1 MSKKFYTD
9 KDIEELFHNGV
20 KSLPVDDDVVL
31 TDLAFEKARAL
42 GLLADDSPPA
52 APVRPYLSDVKPIHS
67 TGKPF
72 DQTQG
77 KVDSVSSVLSQPQ
90 PTLTPSPSPREALP
104 QGAKGERGIA
114 FEKRIREKVA
124 AKLGNQVDASL
135 LDAIIKRT
143 LKATGMK

>member
-20 KSLPVDDDVVL
+20 KSLQVSDDVVL
-31 TDLAFEKARAL
+31 TDLAFEKARTL

-67 TGKPF
+67 KGR
-72 DQTQG
+72 
-77 KVDSVSSVLSQPQ
+77 VDSVSSALSQPQ
-90 PTLTPSPSPREALP
+90 PTLTPSPSPSRE
-104 QGAKGERGIA
+104 KGVEL
-114 FEKRIREKVA
+114 EKRIREKVA

-135 LDAIIKRT
+135 LDAIIKRA

>member
-9 KDIEELFHNGV
+9 KDIEELCHNGV
-20 KSLPVDDDVVL
+20 KSLQMNDDVVL
-31 TDLAFEKARAL
+31 TDLAFEKARTL

-52 APVRPYLSDVKPIHS
+52 APVRPYLSDVKPRLS
-67 TGKPF
+67 TGM
-72 DQTQG
+72 
-77 KVDSVSSVLSQPQ
+77 VDSVSSVSSQPQ
-90 PTLTPSPSPREALP
+90 PTLAPSPSPREALP
-104 QGAKGERGIA
+104 QGAKRERGVEL
-114 FEKRIREKVA
+114 EKRIREKVA

>member
-20 KSLPVDDDVVL
+20 KSLQVNDDVVL

-52 APVRPYLSDVKPIHS
+52 APVRPYLSDVKPLQA
-67 TGKPF
+67 K
-72 DQTQG
+72 G
-77 KVDSVSSVLSQPQ
+77 KVNSVSSASSQPQ
-90 PTLTPSPSPREALP
+90 PTLTPDPSPLR
-104 QGAKGERGIA
+104 ERGVEL
-114 FEKRIREKVA
+114 EKRIREKVA

>member
-9 KDIEELFHNGV
+9 KDIEELFRNGV
-20 KSLPVDDDVVL
+20 KSLQINDDVVL
-31 TDLAFEKARAL
+31 TDLAFEKARTL

-52 APVRPYLSDVKPIHS
+52 APVRPYLSDVKPRLS
-67 TGKPF
+67 T
-72 DQTQG
+72 G
-77 KVDSVSSVLSQPQ
+77 KVDSVSSASSQPA
-90 PTLTPSPSPREALP
+90 PTLTPDSSPSR
-104 QGAKGERGIA
+104 ERGVEL
-114 FEKRIREKVA
+114 EKRIREKVA